1 MIQIETISENGN
13 TYTGI
18 KIDSTPAPIVI
29 ITGRKGFLMCGY
41 LDMQAADKLGSVAA
55 SASGINSIED
65 LLNKE
70 ITRVSIKGKEA
81 GISVGMKGRDALKF
95 I

>member
-18 KIDSTPAPIVI
+18 KIDSVPAPIVI
-29 ITGRKGFLMCGY
+29 ITGKVGFLMCGY
-41 LDMQAADKLGSVAA
+41 LDIQAADRLGSVAA
-55 SASGINSIED
+55 SSTGVNSIDD

-70 ITRVSIKGKEA
+70 IVKVSSKGKEA
-81 GISVGMKGRDALKF
+81 GIKVGMKGRDALKF